1 MPKPSQSLRP
11 MSARAEFSNTTKLA
25 AWKRAAGKCEQCGA
39 LLMGKFAYDHVNPC
53 AFDGDNGLDNIAV
66 LCLGCHGTK
75 TAQHDIP
82 AIAKS
87 NRIRLRHAGIRRK
100 RAIMAWRKFSGE
112 IVRKP
117 RDRNE

>member
-1 MPKPSQSLRP
+1 MRH
-11 MSARAEFSNTTKLA
+11 EFSNTTKLA

-53 AFDGDNGLDNIAV
+53 AFEGGNGLDNIAV
-66 LCLGCHGTK
+66 LCRPCHGAK
-75 TAQHDIP
+75 TTTQDIP

-87 NRIRLRHAGIRRK
+87 NRVRLRHAGIRRK
-100 RAIMAWRKFSGE
+100 RTILAWRSFSGA

-117 RDRNE
+117 RERE